1 MFFIVF
7 YFILEFVN
15 ESSEIIYFF
24 LGAGTLTS
32 FFSPP
37 FGTRTEWM
45 FGKTPPCAI
54 VTPPNS
60 LFNSSSL
67 RTANW
72 MCLGTMRF
80 FLLSRAAFPANSKIS
95 AVKYSKID
103 AR

>member
-1 MFFIVF
+1 MPLAATLPF
-7 YFILEFVN
+7 
-15 ESSEIIYFF
+15 
-24 LGAGTLTS
+24 GATTS
-32 FFSPP
+32 LAAP